1 MSQYKKGNTLKRFYN
16 SLHNDLFIGTL
27 SLIILSSVDL
37 IGLNAFFLS
46 IAVDWLTRAQFFA
59 LSIVAVFFKVIAR
72 TKRQNIAWFFWM
84 IITFFGGFM
93 FIINTVVIQGDDTKP
108 EYVLMA
114 ESDYATAQSN
124 LTGLIVQQSD
134 YRTKNQ
140 RTLAA
145 SMDAS
150 IADARAAVTDA
161 RNAATVAE
169 TQWKAEPKH
178 AIKALDIFAR
188 IPYIVSR
195 PSWALTIAALFFVIL
210 YASIEASIFS
220 IAGEIGKPKEIK
232 PVTVKRDIVNLENLM
247 AYTAAGTENSV
258 PVKRAAP
265 IVNPFTREDMAVI
278 SDMMEADK
286 PDPFDTF
293 DDVTDDDYRRA
304 AEYSDGSVR
313 LPEEVA
319 ALLRISRNEAEQ
331 YHAKLYAGYIYRDE
345 KYVKIKG

>member
-1 MSQYKKGNTLKRFYN
+1 MSASKKGGALKRFYN
-16 SLHNDLFIGTL
+16 AIHNDLLIGTISLVVL
-27 SLIILSSVDL
+27 STVDL

-59 LSIVAVFFKVIAR
+59 LSFVAVFFKVVAR

-84 IITFFGGFM
+84 VITFFGGFM

-114 ESDYATAQSN
+114 ENDYATAQSN
-124 LTGLIVQQSD
+124 LNALIVQQSE
-134 YRTKNQ
+134 YRAKNQ

-150 IADARAAVTDA
+150 IADARAAVSDA
-161 RNAATVAE
+161 RTAATVAE

-188 IPYIVSR
+188 IPYIISR

-220 IAGEIGKPKEIK
+220 IAGEIGKPKEAK
-232 PVTVKRDIVNLENLM
+232 PAKVKDRPMESFKPITVNLTPRE
-247 AYTAAGTENSV
+247 V
-258 PVKRAAP
+258 QQ
-265 IVNPFTREDMAVI
+265 IVNPFTREEASVVSDIVI
-278 SDMMEADK
+278 PDA
-286 PDPFDTF
+286 PDPFDNF
-293 DDVTDDDYRRA
+293 DAITDDDYRRA
-304 AEYSDGSVR
+304 AEYPDGSVR

-319 ALLRISRNEAEQ
+319 AILKITRDEAEQ
-331 YHAKLYAGYIYRDE
+331 FHAKLYAGYIYRDE

>member
-1 MSQYKKGNTLKRFYN
+1 MSASKKGGALKRFYN
-16 SLHNDLFIGTL
+16 AVHNDLLIGTISLVVL
-27 SLIILSSVDL
+27 STVDL

-46 IAVDWLTRAQFFA
+46 IAVDWLTRSQFFA
-59 LSIVAVFFKVIAR
+59 LSFVAVFFKVVAR

-84 IITFFGGFM
+84 VITFFGGFM

-114 ESDYATAQSN
+114 ENDYATAQSN
-124 LTGLIVQQSD
+124 LNALIVQQSE
-134 YRTKNQ
+134 YRAKNQ

-150 IADARAAVTDA
+150 ITDARAAVSDA
-161 RNAATVAE
+161 RASATVAE

-188 IPYIVSR
+188 IPYIISR

-220 IAGEIGKPKEIK
+220 IAGEIGKPKEVK
-232 PVTVKRDIVNLENLM
+232 PEKVKDRQMESFKPITVNLTPREVQQIVNEADREETAVVSDIV
-247 AYTAAGTENSV
+247 A
-258 PVKRAAP
+258 
-265 IVNPFTREDMAVI
+265 
-278 SDMMEADK
+278 
-286 PDPFDTF
+286 PDPFDHF
-293 DDVTDDDYRRA
+293 DDVTDEDYRRA
-304 AEYSDGSVR
+304 AEYEDGSVR

-319 ALLRISRNEAEQ
+319 AILKITRDEAEQ
-331 YHAKLYAGYIYRDE
+331 FHAKLYAGYIYRDE